1 MPQSDEEMKAIELL
15 VHRVMVSIADLP
27 PSKHMYAMQLVT
39 TMVSQALAG
48 SIDVQASLNSE
59 ACATKFRQAILDY
72 DGD

>member
-1 MPQSDEEMKAIELL
+1 MPNDEDTMKDIELL

-27 PSKHMYAMQLVT
+27 PSKHVYAMQLVT
-39 TMVSQALAG
+39 TMVSEALAG

-59 ACATKFRQAILDY
+59 ACTTKFRQAILDY